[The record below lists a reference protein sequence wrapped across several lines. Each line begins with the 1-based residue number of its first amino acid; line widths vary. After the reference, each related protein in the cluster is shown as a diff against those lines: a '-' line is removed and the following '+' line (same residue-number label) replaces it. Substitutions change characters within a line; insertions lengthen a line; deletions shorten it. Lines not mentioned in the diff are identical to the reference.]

1 MQNPE
6 PAGVEDVEQRRP
18 ARAGGRYVPRH
29 SATAPRPR
37 TAPDGPSTPATA
49 APAGTDRPAGTGGTS
64 RAQWVVLAV
73 LSLAQLMVV
82 LDATIVNIA
91 LPTAQR
97 ALAFSDENRQWVVT
111 SYALAFG
118 SLLLLGGRLSDVVG
132 RKPMFLVGLV
142 GFALAS
148 ALGGAAQGFGVLI
161 VARALQG
168 AFGAMLAPAALSLLT
183 TTFTEP
189 AARTKAFGI
198 FGGVSGAGG
207 GIGLLL
213 GGVLTEHLSWRWCLY
228 INVVLAVVAVAA
240 GAGLLEHQRPTHRP
254 PLDWPGVATAVLG
267 LVGVVYGLANA
278 EVDGWG
284 APGTWGFLVA
294 GVALLALFTLLQT
307 RAAHPLLPL
316 RVVLDRNRGG
326 SLLAMAVTGAGM
338 FGIFLFLTY
347 YMSATLGYSPVQ
359 TGLGFLPMIAAISVA
374 AGVVGSVLLPRV
386 GPKPLVPTGLVLAA
400 VGMVLLTRIG
410 ADSSYV
416 AVVLPGLVV
425 TGLGLGFLFA
435 SAMATATLGVQAS
448 DAGVASAMANT
459 AQQIGGS
466 IGTALLS
473 ALAGS
478 AASDYLAERVSGAP
492 TPADVVQATLASY
505 HTAFWWSAGIFAVG
519 AVVAGLLLKPGAPQ
533 ADPDA
538 PPVIAH

>member
-1 MQNPE
+1 MHNPE
-6 PAGVEDVEQRRP
+6 QRGVEDVDDTAAP
-18 ARAGGRYVPRH
+18 RAGRYVPRH
-29 SATAPRPR
+29 ATTTPRPR
-37 TAPDGPSTPATA
+37 TSPDGPSAPTTA
-49 APAGTDRPAGTGGTS
+49 APVAAEPAAPGGTS
-64 RAQWVVLAV
+64 RAQWIVLAV

-91 LPTAQR
+91 LPTAQQ
-97 ALAFSDENRQWVVT
+97 ALGFSDENRQWVVT

-118 SLLLLGGRLSDVVG
+118 SLLLLGGRLADVLG
-132 RKPMFLVGLV
+132 RKPVFLIGLV

-213 GGVLTEHLSWRWCLY
+213 GGLLTEHLSWRWCLY
-228 INVVLAVVAVAA
+228 INVLLAVVAVAA
-240 GAGLLEHQRPTHRP
+240 GAALLEHRRPTHRP
-254 PLDWPGVATAVLG
+254 PLDWPGVVTAVLG

-284 APGTWGFLVA
+284 APGTWGFLLA
-294 GVALLALFTLLQT
+294 GVLLLVVFCRLQT
-307 RAAHPLLPL
+307 RVAHPLLPL

-374 AGVVGSVLLPRV
+374 AGVVGSALLPRV
-386 GPKPLVPTGLVLAA
+386 GPKPLVPSGLVLAA
-400 VGMVLLTRIG
+400 AGMVLLTRIA

-416 AVVLPGLVV
+416 TVVLPGLVV

-478 AASDYLAERVSGAP
+478 AAADHLAGLGGAP

-505 HTAFWWSAGIFAVG
+505 HTAFWWSAAIFAVG
-519 AVVAGLLLKPGAPQ
+519 AVVAGLLLRPGVPQ
-533 ADPDA
+533 VDPDA
-538 PPVIAH
+538 APVIAH